1 MTKGTTA
8 HTAILV
14 IHGIGEQNPYETLDS
29 FARGM
34 ATHFADNRPALRAER
49 IYHEE
54 WTEVAVHVEFE
65 KAVTPHGLKHLSL
78 FEFYWAPFTED
89 KVSYWGVL
97 RWLARTAFTPL
108 AYLADNLQALLWQ
121 EQEKSGKPPSR
132 RRAVA
137 LFLREVL
144 RIAFAYVPLLILIAV
159 ISSLLYLNAPTA
171 VDTVRS
177 LVNVLRQEQHLGGL
191 GLFVVCFAVASVLLW
206 FILQELIHWAARSG
220 PSVERIAEKV
230 WLALA
235 IICSVGFLLAGL
247 GLARLM
253 SVDLGSYAQLVLR
266 WSTLGVLALVGGLWF
281 LKRVAVG
288 YLGDIAVYVT
298 TDQKA
303 ASFEA
308 KRAILK
314 RSSTALATLL
324 IDRTRQFDQVV
335 LCGHSLGSVI
345 AYDTVNELLS
355 RVWATPEPGVTGKG
369 VAPILTRSDLE
380 KLRGLVTFGSPL
392 DKVYYFYREHVA
404 SDQAVR
410 AQILSF
416 LYSLLRGRSGRDYG
430 RFTFTYPKPPKV
442 GERPA
447 DEPFAFPQPA
457 DDFQWVNVWS
467 PMDPVSGQLRFYRLD
482 DKDRYRRLGPRYLIW
497 GLAHLAYWGDP
508 KFYKII
514 ADRFL

>member
-1 MTKGTTA
+1 MTKDTTA

-29 FARGM
+29 FARGL
-34 ATHFADNRPALRAER
+34 ATHFAERKPVLRAER
-49 IYHEE
+49 ISHEE
-54 WTEVAVHVEFE
+54 WTEVAVHVEF
-65 KAVTPHGLKHLSL
+65 KDAVTPRGLKHLSL

-89 KVSYWGVL
+89 KVSYWGVI

-121 EQEKSGKPPSR
+121 EQEKSGKPPTR

-144 RIAFAYVPLLILIAV
+144 RIAFAYVPLLIIVAV
-159 ISSLLYLNAPTA
+159 TVSLLYANAPTA
-171 VDTVRS
+171 VETVRS
-177 LVNVLRQEQHLGGL
+177 LVDLLRHDQHLGGL
-191 GLFVVCFAVASVLLW
+191 GLVVVCLAVASVLLW

-220 PSVERIAEKV
+220 PSVEKIAENV

-235 IICSVGFLLAGL
+235 VICCVGFFLAGL
-247 GLARLM
+247 GLARILAI
-253 SVDLGSYAQLVLR
+253 DLGPYVQLVVR
-266 WSTLGVLALVGGLWF
+266 RSTLGVLALVGGLWF
-281 LKRVAVG
+281 LKRIAVG
-288 YLGDIAVYVT
+288 YLGDIAVYVA

-308 KRAILK
+308 KAAIL
-314 RSSTALATLL
+314 RQSSTALATLL

-355 RVWATPEPGVTGKG
+355 RVWSTPELGKG
-369 VAPILTRSDLE
+369 AVQALTRSDLE
-380 KLRGLVTFGSPL
+380 NLRGLVTFGSPL

-404 SDQAVR
+404 SHQAVR

-416 LYSLLRGRSGRDYG
+416 LYSLLRARSGRDYG
-430 RFTFTYPKPPKV
+430 RFTFTYPQPPKIR
-442 GERPA
+442 ERPA
-447 DEPFAFPQPA
+447 DEPFAFPQLGDA
-457 DDFQWVNVWS
+457 FQWVNVWS
-467 PMDPVSGQLRFYRLD
+467 RMDPVSGPLRFYRLD
-482 DKDRYRRLGPRYLIW
+482 DKDRYRRRGPRYLVW
-497 GLAHLAYWGDP
+497 GFAHLAYWGDP
-508 KFYKII
+508 TFYKII

>member
-1 MTKGTTA
+1 MINGTTA

-29 FARGM
+29 FARGL
-34 ATHFADNRPALRAER
+34 AKHFADSKPALRAER
-49 IYHEE
+49 IRHED

-65 KAVTPHGLKHLSL
+65 GPVTPRGLKHLSV

-97 RWLARTAFTPL
+97 GWLARTALTPL

-121 EQEKSGKPPSR
+121 EQEKSGKPPTR
-132 RRAVA
+132 GRAVA

-159 ISSLLYLNAPTA
+159 IASLLYLNAPTA
-171 VDTVRS
+171 VDTVRG
-177 LVNVLRQEQHLGGL
+177 LVDVLRHDQHLSGL
-191 GLFVVCFAVASVLLW
+191 GLVVACLAVSSVLLW
-206 FILQELIHWAARSG
+206 FILQELVHWAARSG
-220 PSVERIAEKV
+220 PSVENIAENV

-235 IICSVGFLLAGL
+235 VICCAGFILAGL
-247 GLARLM
+247 GLARAM
-253 SVDLGSYAQLVLR
+253 SVDLGTYARLVLR
-266 WSTLGVLALVGGLWF
+266 GSTLGVLALVGGLWF
-281 LKRVAVG
+281 LKRVAIG

-298 TDQKA
+298 TDPKA
-303 ASFEA
+303 SSFEA

-314 RSSTALATLL
+314 QSSTALATLL
-324 IDRTRQFDQVV
+324 TDKTRQFDQVV
-335 LCGHSLGSVI
+335 LTGHSLGSVI

-355 RVWATPEPGVTGKG
+355 RVWATPELSGTGKG
-369 VAPILTRSDLE
+369 VAQTLTRSDLQ

-404 SDQAVR
+404 SHQAVR

-416 LYSLLRGRSGRDYG
+416 LHSLLRARSGRDYG
-430 RFTFTYPKPPKV
+430 RFTFTYSKPPKI

-457 DDFQWVNVWS
+457 DDFRWVNVWS
-467 PMDPVSGQLRFYRLD
+467 PMDPVSGRLRFYRLD
-482 DKDRYRRLGPRYLIW
+482 DKDRYRRFGPRYFLW
-497 GLAHLAYWGDP
+497 GVAHLAYWGDP

>member
-1 MTKGTTA
+1 M
-8 HTAILV
+8 

-29 FARGM
+29 FARGL
-34 ATHFADNRPALRAER
+34 ATHFAGSKPALRAER
-49 IYHEE
+49 ICHED

-65 KAVTPHGLKHLSL
+65 RAATPRGLKHLSV

-121 EQEKSGKPPSR
+121 EQEKSGKPPALA
-132 RRAVA
+132 RAVM

-144 RIAFAYVPLLILIAV
+144 RIAFAYVPLLILVAV
-159 ISSLLYLNAPTA
+159 IATLLYLNAPTA
-171 VDTVRS
+171 VDTIRS
-177 LVNVLRQEQHLGGL
+177 LVDVLRHDQHLSGL
-191 GLFVVCFAVASVLLW
+191 GVFVACVAVAAVLLW
-206 FILQELIHWAARSG
+206 FILQEVIHWATRSG
-220 PSVERIAEKV
+220 PSVENIAENV

-235 IICSVGFLLAGL
+235 VICCVGFLLAGL
-247 GLARLM
+247 GLARVM

-281 LKRVAVG
+281 SKRIAVG

-303 ASFEA
+303 GSFEA

-314 RSSTALATLL
+314 HSSTALAMLL
-324 IDRTRQFDQVV
+324 TDRARQFDQVV
-335 LCGHSLGSVI
+335 LAGHSLGSVI

-355 RVWATPEPGVTGKG
+355 RVWATPDLSGRGTGS
-369 VAPILTRSDLE
+369 AQTLTRSDLE

-404 SDQAVR
+404 SHQAVR

-416 LYSLLRGRSGRDYG
+416 LYSLLRGRSGREYG

-442 GERPA
+442 GQKPG
-447 DEPFAFPQPA
+447 DEPFAFPQLG
-457 DDFQWVNVWS
+457 DDFEWVNVWS

-482 DKDRYRRLGPRYLIW
+482 DKDRYRRMSPRYLVW
-497 GLAHLAYWGDP
+497 GVAHLAYWGDP
-508 KFYKII
+508 TFYKII
-514 ADRFL
+514 AERFL